1 MKLTCLAITCGGT
14 GGHFYPG
21 LSIARVFQ
29 RQDGEVL
36 LLLSG
41 VNSEKQREIAESYG
55 VPAVVLPRMP
65 SPKHARQFAAGLAG
79 GVTGAYRELG
89 KFRPQALLGMGSFAS
104 FPAILPP
111 GCGGFPVSCMTA
123 MPGSAGEPAV
133 EQTGEGIGDRISAG
147 ERRNFQGE
155 AHRCDRNAG
164 PPRAGGGSRNL
175 QRGGGRPD

>member
-104 FPAILPP
+104 FQ
-111 GCGGFPVSCMTA
+111 V
-123 MPGSAGEPAV
+123 GS
-133 EQTGEGIGDRISAG
+133 
-147 ERRNFQGE
+147 
-155 AHRCDRNAG
+155 
-164 PPRAGGGSRNL
+164 
-175 QRGGGRPD
+175 